1 MNEEEKK
8 EKKGRGGARIGAGRP
23 KKYVAESEKKR
34 MRALYCTSRELDILR
49 EALKQLRLGNDN
61 KTLWSCRVAEDK
73 DIKERV
79 DRRKRGQEA
88 WKRGMEKEKNK
99 KD

>member
-1 MNEEEKK
+1 MKNEEEKK
-8 EKKGRGGARIGAGRP
+8 SGRGGARIGAGRP
-23 KKYVAESEKKR
+23 KKYVADSEKKR

-61 KTLWSCRVAEDK
+61 KTLWSCRFAEDK
-73 DIKERV
+73 EIKERV
-79 DRRKRGQEA
+79 DRRKRGKEA
-88 WKRGMEKEKNK
+88 WERGMEKEKNK